1 MQLNSYYIKYD
12 LTVAAEQEM
21 KRRDSKSVLIRDW
34 VYMLLSAGQLVKM
47 VTQIKHKKNV
57 KK

>member
-1 MQLNSYYIKYD
+1 
-12 LTVAAEQEM
+12 M

-47 VTQIKHKKNV
+47 VTQIKHKKNE
-57 KK
+57 KKIVRGSGGLIGSGGDLWNI

>member
-1 MQLNSYYIKYD
+1 
-12 LTVAAEQEM
+12 M

-47 VTQIKHKKNV
+47 VTQIKHEKNEKK
-57 KK
+57 

>member
-1 MQLNSYYIKYD
+1 
-12 LTVAAEQEM
+12 M

-47 VTQIKHKKNV
+47 VTQIKHKKNE
-57 KK
+57 KKIVRGSGGLIGSGGDL